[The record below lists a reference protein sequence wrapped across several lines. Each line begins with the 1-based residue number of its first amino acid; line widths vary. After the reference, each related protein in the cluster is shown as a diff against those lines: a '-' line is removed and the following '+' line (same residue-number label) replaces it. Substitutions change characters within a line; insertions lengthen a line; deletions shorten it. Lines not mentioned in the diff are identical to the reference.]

1 MKKLLIA
8 LIATGFS
15 LNAIADDSVDHSQTA
30 SKHSVLASVEGTST
44 AVSVASAVYA
54 APVIVGTLA
63 TVAALESIDSAIDE
77 SHRSLEDDSP
87 TPLQL
92 TDTVITRDPPP
103 SKAMDE
109 SDEMNDN

>member
-1 MKKLLIA
+1 MNKRLIA
-8 LIATGFS
+8 LLVAGIS

-54 APVIVGTLA
+54 APVIVGTLV
-63 TVAALESIDSAIDE
+63 TVAALESVDSAIDE
-77 SHRSLEDDSP
+77 SHSSLAEERP
-87 TPLQL
+87 APLQL

-103 SKAMDE
+103 SKAMNE
-109 SDEMNDN
+109 SSEINDN